1 MRQMWKINVNSISC
15 IAEEVLTSV
24 FDVDANE
31 PDSIDHTERLSN
43 FPKEALIGEVLKTWD
58 ALAEAEA
65 SIKDMVFEINKLE
78 LEITKLSAVRG
89 VSSTKVE
96 MSERIKELEALL
108 RSQEGDASD
117 EEVSGLRGR
126 VEVLLAAL
134 LDLEREVSSI
144 KGDVVD

>member
-1 MRQMWKINVNSISC
+1 MVDLEGN
-15 IAEEVLTSV
+15 EV
-24 FDVDANE
+24 
-31 PDSIDHTERLSN
+31 DSMDHKVRLSN
-43 FPKEALIGEVLKTWD
+43 FKKEALIEEVLKTWD

-78 LEITKLSAVRG
+78 LEIAKLNAVRG

-96 MSERIKELEALL
+96 MAERIKELEGKIGV
-108 RSQEGDASD
+108 QERVASD
-117 EEVSGLRGR
+117 DQVSELEGR

-144 KGDVVD
+144 KGDTVD

>member
-1 MRQMWKINVNSISC
+1 MRQMWKINVKSISC
-15 IAEEVLTSV
+15 IAEAVLTSV
-24 FDVDANE
+24 VDVDANG
-31 PDSIDHTERLSN
+31 PDSMDHKVRLSS
-43 FPKEALIGEVLKTWD
+43 FKKEALIEEVLKTWD

-65 SIKDMVFEINKLE
+65 SMKDMEFKINKLE
-78 LEITKLSAVRG
+78 LEIAKLSAVRG

>member
-1 MRQMWKINVNSISC
+1 MRQMWKINVKSISC
-15 IAEEVLTSV
+15 IAEAVLTSV
-24 FDVDANE
+24 VDVDANG
-31 PDSIDHTERLSN
+31 PDSMDHKVRLSS
-43 FPKEALIGEVLKTWD
+43 FKKEALIEEVLKTWD

-65 SIKDMVFEINKLE
+65 SMKDMEFKIHKLE
-78 LEITKLSAVRG
+78 LEIAKLSAVRG

-96 MSERIKELEALL
+96 MSERIKELEGML

-117 EEVSGLRGR
+117 EEVSGLQGR

-144 KGDVVD
+144 KGDVVG

>member
-1 MRQMWKINVNSISC
+1 MRQMWKINVKSISC
-15 IAEEVLTSV
+15 IAEAVLTSV
-24 FDVDANE
+24 VDVDANG
-31 PDSIDHTERLSN
+31 PDSMDHKVRLSS
-43 FPKEALIGEVLKTWD
+43 FKKEALIEEVLKTWD

-65 SIKDMVFEINKLE
+65 SMKDMEFEINKLE

-96 MSERIKELEALL
+96 MSQRIKELEGML
-108 RSQEGDASD
+108 RAQEGDASD
-117 EEVSGLRGR
+117 DEVSGLQGR

>member
-1 MRQMWKINVNSISC
+1 MRQMWKINVKSISC
-15 IAEEVLTSV
+15 IAEAVLTSV
-24 FDVDANE
+24 VDVDANG
-31 PDSIDHTERLSN
+31 PDSMDHKVRLSS
-43 FPKEALIGEVLKTWD
+43 FKKEALIEEVLKTWD

-65 SIKDMVFEINKLE
+65 SMKDMEFKINKLE
-78 LEITKLSAVRG
+78 LEIAKLSAVRG

-96 MSERIKELEALL
+96 MSERIKELEGML
-108 RSQEGDASD
+108 RAQEGDASD
-117 EEVSGLRGR
+117 EEVSGLQGR

>member
-1 MRQMWKINVNSISC
+1 MVDLEGN
-15 IAEEVLTSV
+15 EV
-24 FDVDANE
+24 
-31 PDSIDHTERLSN
+31 DSMDHTERLYN

-78 LEITKLSAVRG
+78 LEITKLNAVRG

-96 MSERIKELEALL
+96 MAERIKELEGKIGA
-108 RSQEGDASD
+108 QERVASND
-117 EEVSGLRGR
+117 QVSELEGR
-126 VEVLLAAL
+126 VEVLLTAL

-144 KGDVVD
+144 KGDAVD

>member
-1 MRQMWKINVNSISC
+1 M
-15 IAEEVLTSV
+15 
-24 FDVDANE
+24 VDLEANE
-31 PDSIDHTERLSN
+31 VDSVDHKVRLSS
-43 FPKEALIGEVLKTWD
+43 FKKEALIEEVLKTWD

-65 SIKDMVFEINKLE
+65 SMKDMEFEINKLE

-96 MSERIKELEALL
+96 MSQRIKELEGML
-108 RSQEGDASD
+108 RAQEGDASD
-117 EEVSGLRGR
+117 EEVSGLQGR

-144 KGDVVD
+144 KGDVVG

>member
-1 MRQMWKINVNSISC
+1 MRQMWKINVKSISC

-78 LEITKLSAVRG
+78 LEITKLNAVRG

-96 MSERIKELEALL
+96 MAERIKELEGKIGV
-108 RSQEGDASD
+108 QERVVSD
-117 EEVSGLRGR
+117 DQVSELEGR

-144 KGDVVD
+144 KGDAVD

>member
-1 MRQMWKINVNSISC
+1 MWKINVKSISC

-24 FDVDANE
+24 FDVDANG

-78 LEITKLSAVRG
+78 LEITKLNAVRG

-96 MSERIKELEALL
+96 MAESIKQLESMI
-108 RSQEGDASD
+108 RVQEKD
-117 EEVSGLRGR
+117 ESNNEAGRLENR

-144 KGDVVD
+144 KGDAVD

>member
-1 MRQMWKINVNSISC
+1 MRQMWKINVKSISC

-24 FDVDANE
+24 FDVDANG
-31 PDSIDHTERLSN
+31 PDSMDHKVRLSS
-43 FPKEALIGEVLKTWD
+43 FKKEALIEEVLKTWD

-65 SIKDMVFEINKLE
+65 SMKDMEFKINKLE
-78 LEITKLSAVRG
+78 LEIAKLSAVRG

-96 MSERIKELEALL
+96 MSERIKELEGML
-108 RSQEGDASD
+108 RAQEGDASD
-117 EEVSGLRGR
+117 DEVSGLQGR

-144 KGDVVD
+144 KGDVVG

>member
-1 MRQMWKINVNSISC
+1 MRQMWKINVKSISC
-15 IAEEVLTSV
+15 IAEAVLTSV
-24 FDVDANE
+24 VDVDANG
-31 PDSIDHTERLSN
+31 PDSMDHKVRLSS
-43 FPKEALIGEVLKTWD
+43 FKKEALIEEVLKTWD

-65 SIKDMVFEINKLE
+65 SMKDMEFKINKLE
-78 LEITKLSAVRG
+78 LEIAKLSAVRG

-96 MSERIKELEALL
+96 MSERIKELEGML
-108 RSQEGDASD
+108 RAQEGDASD
-117 EEVSGLRGR
+117 DEVSGLQGR

>member
-1 MRQMWKINVNSISC
+1 MRQMWKINVKSISC
-15 IAEEVLTSV
+15 IAEAVLTSV
-24 FDVDANE
+24 VDVDANG
-31 PDSIDHTERLSN
+31 PDSMDHKVRLSS
-43 FPKEALIGEVLKTWD
+43 FKKEALIEEVLKTWD

-65 SIKDMVFEINKLE
+65 SMNNMEFKINKLE
-78 LEITKLSAVRG
+78 LEIAKLSAVRG

-96 MSERIKELEALL
+96 MSERIKELEGML

-117 EEVSGLRGR
+117 DEVSGLQGR

-144 KGDVVD
+144 KGDVVG

>member
-1 MRQMWKINVNSISC
+1 MRQMWKINVKSISC
-15 IAEEVLTSV
+15 IAEAVLTSV
-24 FDVDANE
+24 VDVDANG
-31 PDSIDHTERLSN
+31 PDSMDHKMRLSS
-43 FPKEALIGEVLKTWD
+43 FKKEALIEEVLKTWD

-65 SIKDMVFEINKLE
+65 SMKDMEFEINKLE

-96 MSERIKELEALL
+96 MSQRIKELEGML

-117 EEVSGLRGR
+117 EEVSGLQGR

>member
-1 MRQMWKINVNSISC
+1 MRQMWKINVKSISY
-15 IAEEVLTSV
+15 IAEAVLASV
-24 FDVDANE
+24 VDVDANG
-31 PDSIDHTERLSN
+31 PDSMDHKVRLSS
-43 FPKEALIGEVLKTWD
+43 FKKEALIEEVLKTWD

-65 SIKDMVFEINKLE
+65 SMKDMEFKINKLE
-78 LEITKLSAVRG
+78 LEIAKLSAVRG

-96 MSERIKELEALL
+96 MSERIKELEGML

-117 EEVSGLRGR
+117 EEVSGLQGR

-144 KGDVVD
+144 KGDVVG

>member
-1 MRQMWKINVNSISC
+1 MRQMWKINVKSISC
-15 IAEEVLTSV
+15 IAEAVLTSV
-24 FDVDANE
+24 VDVDANG
-31 PDSIDHTERLSN
+31 PDSMDHKVRLSS
-43 FPKEALIGEVLKTWD
+43 FKKEALIEEVLKTWD

-65 SIKDMVFEINKLE
+65 SMKDMEFKINKLE
-78 LEITKLSAVRG
+78 LEIAKLSAVRG

-96 MSERIKELEALL
+96 MSERIKELEGML

-117 EEVSGLRGR
+117 EEVSGLQGR

-144 KGDVVD
+144 KGDVVG

>member
-1 MRQMWKINVNSISC
+1 M
-15 IAEEVLTSV
+15 
-24 FDVDANE
+24 VDLEANE
-31 PDSIDHTERLSN
+31 VDSVDHKVRLSN
-43 FPKEALIGEVLKTWD
+43 FKKEALIEEVLKTWD

-65 SIKDMVFEINKLE
+65 SMKDMEFEINKLE

-96 MSERIKELEALL
+96 MSQRIKELEGML
-108 RSQEGDASD
+108 RAQEGDATD
-117 EEVSGLRGR
+117 EEVSGLQGR

-144 KGDVVD
+144 KGDVVG

>member
-1 MRQMWKINVNSISC
+1 MRQMWKINVKSISC
-15 IAEEVLTSV
+15 IAEAVLTSV
-24 FDVDANE
+24 VDVDANG
-31 PDSIDHTERLSN
+31 PDSMDHKVRLSS
-43 FPKEALIGEVLKTWD
+43 FKKEALIEEVLKTWD

-65 SIKDMVFEINKLE
+65 SMKDMEFKINKLE
-78 LEITKLSAVRG
+78 LEIAKLSAVRG

-96 MSERIKELEALL
+96 MSERIKELEGML
-108 RSQEGDASD
+108 RAQEGDATD
-117 EEVSGLRGR
+117 EEVSGLQGR

>member
-1 MRQMWKINVNSISC
+1 M
-15 IAEEVLTSV
+15 
-24 FDVDANE
+24 VDLEANE
-31 PDSIDHTERLSN
+31 VDSMDHRVRLSN
-43 FPKEALIGEVLKTWD
+43 FKKEALIEEVLKTWD

-65 SIKDMVFEINKLE
+65 SMKDMEFEINKLE

-96 MSERIKELEALL
+96 MSERIKELEGML
-108 RSQEGDASD
+108 RAQEGDASD
-117 EEVSGLRGR
+117 EEVSGLQGR

-144 KGDVVD
+144 KGDVVG

>member
-1 MRQMWKINVNSISC
+1 MRQMWKINVKSISC
-15 IAEEVLTSV
+15 IAEAVLTSV
-24 FDVDANE
+24 VDVDANG
-31 PDSIDHTERLSN
+31 PDSMDHKMRLSS
-43 FPKEALIGEVLKTWD
+43 FKKEALIEEVLKTWD

-65 SIKDMVFEINKLE
+65 SMKDMEFKINKLE
-78 LEITKLSAVRG
+78 LEIAKLSAVRG

-96 MSERIKELEALL
+96 MSERIKELEGML
-108 RSQEGDASD
+108 RAQEGDASD
-117 EEVSGLRGR
+117 EEVSGLQGR